1 MIVKSVKTSIIYKN
15 NWRKKKRKCRRV
27 KSICRTRP
35 HECLVDQ
42 RISRAKARYW
52 LAWKRHSAIDSTME
66 TCGFWTTDR
75 QIANNLILVSDLV
88 ALVPISRDTR
98 IAPSRWKHKWKKNKR
113 NGLKNSLVNVKL
125 INIRRLFIKRNKHNW
140 WKIGKLRREVSAV
153 PWEIDRSRWNLLE
166 KNDTSEV
173 FCEFCKICN
182 CRKVYLYWF
191 ILSFL

>member
-1 MIVKSVKTSIIYKN
+1 M
-15 NWRKKKRKCRRV
+15 

-66 TCGFWTTDR
+66 TSGFWTTDR

-98 IAPSRWKHKWKKNKR
+98 IAPSRWKHKWKKKKKNKR
-113 NGLKNSLVNVKL
+113 NGSLKKSLVNVSILQGYSSNEISIIIFHNEADEKL
-125 INIRRLFIKRNKHNW
+125 ENCEEMSCCSLRNREISMELFGEKWYAWHI
-140 WKIGKLRREVSAV
+140 LR
-153 PWEIDRSRWNLLE
+153 
-166 KNDTSEV
+166 
-173 FCEFCKICN
+173 
-182 CRKVYLYWF
+182 
-191 ILSFL
+191 IL

>member
-1 MIVKSVKTSIIYKN
+1 MKYNNTTKERYVVWLLSQLKRPLFIKIIEE
-15 NWRKKKRKCRRV
+15 KKRKCRRV

-98 IAPSRWKHKWKKNKR
+98 IAPSRWKHKWKKK
-113 NGLKNSLVNVKL
+113 
-125 INIRRLFIKRNKHNW
+125 INEMD
-140 WKIGKLRREVSAV
+140 WKIVWSM
-153 PWEIDRSRWNLLE
+153 
-166 KNDTSEV
+166 
-173 FCEFCKICN
+173 
-182 CRKVYLYWF
+182 
-191 ILSFL
+191 LS